1 MAAIRQMQASMLK
14 AGGGSEFLARS
25 HLFLSSS
32 AGLYRNKY
40 WPESMEADV
49 LIFDFQDGC
58 PPGERG
64 NVFKGLQRG
73 HEVFPN
79 KPFSVRLTELER
91 DNDIDDGGCAIK
103 SEIKACLEQK
113 QVRWLMLP
121 MCDNKDDVQ
130 KYIDIVKSIDRNW
143 FEAHGALQILVET
156 PLGLHNLDDI
166 LETHP
171 EVQGVVVGAGD
182 YFRFVQGSKDAC
194 LPMLRWDILNACL
207 RHQRFPIDAPTFNI
221 NLTSVL
227 SQYIKGVKDAGFKSA
242 TLLHPIQSRTANEL
256 LSESEAAAQDHFKKA
271 REWNSGRETG
281 YKRGTGDD
289 FVGPPNAK
297 LSKWLAHYSANTST
311 KRTFFIKEVNPEDL
325 KRTRA
330 FLCDLVSEQDTAN
343 PSSHAIKYT
352 PNGDKVQDKWTSVI
366 LLAIVT
372 TNHTRHKDILC
383 NLGFTNACYHSTS
396 SDACLENG
404 GVAPSAHEK
413 DAKYVA
419 ASLVSRRV
427 TSAGDRV
434 IAGYDCEVM
443 NENYAPIF
451 SVRMFLMEKMIP
463 FETFNKR
470 VDFHASPAEMEKRA
484 DITQAKKLATT
495 AAKDSNDNI
504 ETFKSPGLKL
514 HSEYCK
520 YLGLDAPLHHTTSV
534 PPTVPSTLHLTCH
547 RLPWHGVTKVRDV
560 CFHSPMKPDHPYTRS
575 ATLIDNQTYLSLVKD
590 KTNGKLMSSV
600 IYEYDEDI
608 GNQVLLHQET
618 EAESNGEKF
627 IDNPKEK
634 DEKRSLFSAFACCFS
649 KNRNDA
655 VASGKGVPSTKAE
668 KIDGK
673 KRLNRRMIRNSD
685 SAFTPSLVELSDEGS
700 FASHYSA

>member
-1 MAAIRQMQASMLK
+1 MQTSMLK

-25 HLFLSSS
+25 HLFLSSR

-49 LIFDFQDGC
+49 LVFDFQDGC

-73 HEVFPN
+73 HQVFPN
-79 KPFSVRLTELER
+79 KPMSVRLTELER
-91 DNDIDDGGCAIK
+91 DDDIDDGESAIEN
-103 SEIKACLEQK
+103 EIRACIAQK

-130 KYIDIVKSIDRNW
+130 RYIDIVKSIDRNW
-143 FEAHGALQILVET
+143 FKAHGALQILVET

-171 EVQGVVVGAGD
+171 EVQGVIVGAGD
-182 YFRFVQGSKDAC
+182 FFRFVQGSKDAC

-221 NLTSVL
+221 NLTDVL
-227 SQYIKGVKDAGFKSA
+227 TQYIKGVKDAGFKSA
-242 TLLHPIQSRTANEL
+242 LILHPVQSYETNKL
-256 LSESEAAAQDHFKKA
+256 LTETEAAAKDHYKKA
-271 REWNSGRETG
+271 REWSSGRETG
-281 YKRGTGDD
+281 YKHGTGNE
-289 FVGPPNAK
+289 FVGPPHAK

-311 KRTFFIKEVNPEDL
+311 KRTFLIKEVDPEDL

-330 FLCDLVSEQDTAN
+330 FLCDLVSEQDAAN

-352 PNGDKVQDKWTSVI
+352 PNGDKVQEKWTSVI
-366 LLAIVT
+366 FLAMVT

-383 NLGFTNACYHSTS
+383 NLGFTNARYHAASP
-396 SDACLENG
+396 ENEN
-404 GVAPSAHEK
+404 VVPIVHEK

-427 TSAGDRV
+427 TSAGDRI

-443 NENYAPIF
+443 NESYVPIF

-463 FETFNKR
+463 FETFDKL
-470 VDFHASPAEMEKRA
+470 VGFQASPAEMEKRA
-484 DITQAKKLATT
+484 DITKAKKLATT
-495 AAKDSNDNI
+495 AAKQNNDTTI
-504 ETFKSPGLKL
+504 ESFKSPGLRL

-547 RLPWHGVTKVRDV
+547 RLPWHGVTKIRDV
-560 CFHSPMKPDHPYTRS
+560 CYHSPMKPDHPYTRS
-575 ATLIDNQTYLSLVKD
+575 VSMIENQTYLSLVKD
-590 KTNGKLMSSV
+590 ETNGELMSSV
-600 IYEYDEDI
+600 IYEYDEDT
-608 GNQVLLHQET
+608 GHQVLLHQEI
-618 EAESNGEKF
+618 ESENDGEKF
-627 IDNPKEK
+627 IDNPNEI
-634 DEKRSLFSAFACCFS
+634 DEKQSLFSAFVCCLS
-649 KNRNDA
+649 KNRNDGHSSERGA
-655 VASGKGVPSTKAE
+655 NTKAG

-673 KRLNRRMIRNSD
+673 VLKGRTQRNTHST
-685 SAFTPSLVELSDEGS
+685 APSLVELSDESS